1 MDQRLWVRRGAHSA
15 GRGRMGGMT
24 QTVTI
29 ADGVELPL
37 VGFGTWQVTG
47 RRGYEAIRYALTTGY
62 RHIDTATMYGNEREV
77 GQAVRDSGIP
87 RDQVFITTKLLPRQ
101 VGRERETLDAS
112 LRALGTDYI
121 DLWLIHWAP
130 SGRARPD
137 VWERLLDAQREG
149 RARAVGV
156 SNYSV
161 RQIDELIE
169 GTGQAPAVNQIPWSP
184 SLYDERV
191 LADSRERGVVIEG
204 YSPFKRS
211 DLRHP
216 VLIEIAARHQV
227 TPAQVVVRWHV
238 EHRIVVIP
246 KSVTPDRIRTN
257 LDVFGFTLTAEEVAR
272 IDALGD

>member
-1 MDQRLWVRRGAHSA
+1 
-15 GRGRMGGMT
+15 MT
-24 QTVTI
+24 EAAAVPR
-29 ADGVELPL
+29 VSLPGE
-37 VGFGTWQVTG
+37 VSMPMIGFGTWQLRG
-47 RRGYEAIRYALTTGY
+47 RAGCAALNAALRAGY

-77 GQAVRDSGIP
+77 GQAVRDSGVP
-87 RDQVFITTKLLPRQ
+87 RDEVFITTKLLPRQ

-112 LRALGTDYI
+112 LRALGTDYV
-121 DLWLIHWAP
+121 DLWLIHWP
-130 SGRARPD
+130 PNGHARPD

-156 SNYSV
+156 SNYSI
-161 RQIDELIE
+161 RQIDELIKE
-169 GTGQAPAVNQIPWSP
+169 SGRAPAVNQIPWSP

-257 LDVFGFTLTAEEVAR
+257 LDVFGLELTAEEVAR
-272 IDALGD
+272 IDAIAA

>member
-1 MDQRLWVRRGAHSA
+1 
-15 GRGRMGGMT
+15 MGGMT
-24 QTVTI
+24 QAVTI
-29 ADGVELPL
+29 ANGVELPL

-87 RDQVFITTKLLPRQ
+87 RDQVFITTKLQPRQ

-112 LRALGTDYI
+112 LRALGTEYV
-121 DLWLIHWAP
+121 DLWLIHWPPA
-130 SGRARPD
+130 GHARPD
-137 VWERLLDAQREG
+137 VWERLLDARREG

-156 SNYSV
+156 SNYST
-161 RQIDELIE
+161 RQIDELTKE
-169 GTGQAPAVNQIPWSP
+169 TGQVPAVNQIPWSP

-191 LADSRERGVVIEG
+191 VADCRDRGVVIEG

-216 VLIEIAARHQV
+216 VLIEIAARHRV
-227 TPAQVVVRWHV
+227 TPAQVVIRWHV

-257 LDVFGFTLTAEEVAR
+257 LDVFGFALTADEVAR
-272 IDALGD
+272 IDALGG